1 MAAPRPRVFTVP
13 ASAPFLPT
21 LIRALADGGLVSGFS
36 VTDDPLA
43 LASATIY
50 LPTRRACRLAQDIF
64 LDVLGADAAMLPRLT
79 PLGDIDEDELVFAQA
94 IHGPLAALDLDLP
107 EALGDLERRLLLAQ
121 LILKWAQ
128 SPDVRAGGGPQLVAN
143 SPSVALALADALA
156 RLIDDMITRKVAWE
170 RLDTL
175 VPEDVDHYWQLTLRF
190 LQIARTV
197 WPAVLAERG
206 AIEPAA
212 RRDSLIAAE
221 TARLALHR
229 DGPVIA
235 AGSTGS
241 MPATAALLTAVANL
255 PQGAVVL
262 PGLDTDLDAASWELV
277 AESIGHPQYA
287 MRGWLAEIGLH
298 RDEVTPLAS
307 PVPHGRERL
316 VSEALRPAEAT
327 DHWSVR
333 LPDAEITR
341 ALADVSVIEAATAEE
356 EAQAIAIA
364 LRGAMEDDNA
374 TAALIT
380 PDRALAR
387 RVIAALG
394 RWNVAVDDSAGLA
407 LPDTPAGVF
416 ARLAAEAALGGLEP
430 VTLLALLKHPY
441 LRLGR
446 GAGRHAYALSVLER
460 ALLRGPRPK
469 KGSAGLTHALAHFP
483 ALREGFHRSDPRSAI
498 GDAAIAE
505 AQVLVAALGEAL
517 APLETLPAARLPLA
531 DLARRHAE
539 VVAALSR
546 DADGGCAVFADEDGR
561 ALQTVFETLVDSTA
575 ASGFALAA
583 GEYGEAFASAAAG
596 RVVPNRDGVGARVR
610 IYGLLE
616 ARLQSVDRVV
626 LGGLVEGTWPPQTR
640 SDPWLSRP
648 MRQSLGLDLPER
660 RIGLTAHDFAQA
672 LGAKE
677 VVLSRAQKSGGAPTV
692 ASRFLQR
699 LEAVAGK
706 EAWQE
711 ARERG
716 DTFVALARGLDHPA
730 APKRIPQP
738 SPKPPLAARPL
749 RLSVTQVEHLLRDP
763 YTIYARHI
771 LGLVPLDAVDTPP
784 GARDRGSALHEAVG
798 DYTKDFAGGL
808 PPHPLNELIARGER
822 TFAPLKDFPEAEAF
836 WWPRFVRAAQWF
848 VGWDEDRR
856 ALIASMHAEVEG
868 TLDIALGERTFRLV
882 TRADR
887 IERLR
892 DGSVAILDYK
902 TGTIP
907 SPKQVQIGLSPQLTL
922 EGAIL
927 RNGGFKD
934 LPAGLSI
941 REIAYVG
948 LKGGDPG
955 GFEKSIDFKDA
966 TPDAH
971 ADRALS
977 RLKATLMRFEDETQ
991 GYPSLVLS
999 MWRTRYGDYDHLARV
1014 KEWSE
1019 TGGEPNE
1026 GMPP

>member
-1 MAAPRPRVFTVP
+1 
-13 ASAPFLPT
+13 
-21 LIRALADGGLVSGFS
+21 
-36 VTDDPLA
+36 
-43 LASATIY
+43 
-50 LPTRRACRLAQDIF
+50 
-64 LDVLGADAAMLPRLT
+64 
-79 PLGDIDEDELVFAQA
+79 
-94 IHGPLAALDLDLP
+94 
-107 EALGDLERRLLLAQ
+107 
-121 LILKWAQ
+121 
-128 SPDVRAGGGPQLVAN
+128 
-143 SPSVALALADALA
+143 
-156 RLIDDMITRKVAWE
+156 
-170 RLDTL
+170 
-175 VPEDVDHYWQLTLRF
+175 
-190 LQIARTV
+190 
-197 WPAVLAERG
+197 
-206 AIEPAA
+206 
-212 RRDSLIAAE
+212 
-221 TARLALHR
+221 
-229 DGPVIA
+229 
-235 AGSTGS
+235 
-241 MPATAALLTAVANL
+241 
-255 PQGAVVL
+255 
-262 PGLDTDLDAASWELV
+262 
-277 AESIGHPQYA
+277 
-287 MRGWLAEIGLH
+287 
-298 RDEVTPLAS
+298 
-307 PVPHGRERL
+307 
-316 VSEALRPAEAT
+316 
-327 DHWSVR
+327 
-333 LPDAEITR
+333 
-341 ALADVSVIEAATAEE
+341 VSVIEAATAEE
-356 EAQAIAIA
+356 EAQAIAIT
-364 LRGAMEDDNA
+364 LRGVIENENA

-394 RWNVAVDDSAGLA
+394 RWNVAVDDSAGQA

-469 KGSAGLTHALAHFP
+469 KGSAGLAQALAHFP
-483 ALREGFHRSDPRSAI
+483 ALREGFHRSDPRRAI
-498 GDAAIAE
+498 GDTAIAE
-505 AQVLVAALGEAL
+505 AQTLVTALAEAL
-517 APLETLPAARLPLA
+517 APLEALPTARLPLA

-546 DADGGCAVFADEDGR
+546 DADGACAAFVDEDGR
-561 ALQTVFETLVDSTA
+561 ALQAAFETLVDSAAA
-575 ASGFALAA
+575 ASFVLAP
-583 GEYGEAFASAAAG
+583 GEYGEAFANAAGG
-596 RVVPNRDGVGARVR
+596 RVVANRDGAGARVR

-648 MRQSLGLDLPER
+648 MRQALGLDLPER

-716 DTFVALARGLDHPA
+716 DAFVALARGLDHPA

-771 LGLVPLDAVDTPP
+771 LGLVPLEAVDTPP

-798 DYTKDFAGGL
+798 DYTKDFADGP

-848 VGWDEDRR
+848 VGWDEERR
-856 ALIASMHAEVEG
+856 ALITAMHAEIDG
-868 TLDIALGERTFRLV
+868 ALDIALGERTFRLT

-887 IERLR
+887 IERLQ

-927 RNGGFKD
+927 RSGGFKD

-955 GFEKSIDFKDA
+955 GFERPIDFKDA

-977 RLKATLMRFEDETQ
+977 RLKATLMRFEDESQ